1 MKKHFLFFAMAVA
14 AMTSCMKDE
23 VVASYEPAPQAI
35 GFESFVN
42 KTTKAIGSTTTPGV
56 DNNSGEVS
64 GLSKFYVHGNYGT
77 TAPYASV
84 FNEVTVTGNVEDAA
98 VKWSYYGDKKY
109 WTNNTYN
116 FAAYAQG
123 NNDDAPANVTLTGN
137 AFAINDVTIPYTTV
151 AATVTTSDAKDL
163 VAALV
168 QTQGIQGRTA
178 PVDFTF
184 KHLLSKIKF
193 TIMNTDSQFTMNITD
208 LTISGVKFNGDFS
221 STTSAG
227 WNPSQSE
234 WITSGDALANFI
246 PIVSQ
251 KDIAISQSIESSEF
265 FVLPQGLES
274 VYVNVTADFYAGSDK
289 VFTKTISR
297 KISAT
302 EATAWD
308 PGKAY
313 NYTIGL
319 PSAAKPIEI
328 GTVTVG
334 GWGDPVNIE
343 LNTVQQ

>member
-56 DNNSGEVS
+56 DNSGAVS

-77 TAPYASV
+77 TAPYSSV
-84 FNEVTVTGNVEDAA
+84 FDEVEVTGAVENG
-98 VKWSYYGDKKY
+98 VIKWSYTGGTKY
-109 WTNNTYN
+109 WTANTYH

-123 NNDDAPANVTLTGN
+123 DNDNAPANVTLTGN
-137 AFAINDVTIPYTTV
+137 IFAIDDVTIPYTTE
-151 AATVTTSDAKDL
+151 AETVTTSDAKDL

-168 QTQGIQGRTA
+168 QTEGTQGRTA

-193 TIMNTDSQFTMNITD
+193 TITNTDSQFTMNITD
-208 LTISGVKFNGDFS
+208 LTITGVKFNGDFS
-221 STTSAG
+221 STTSAD

-234 WITSGDALANFI
+234 WTTSGEALANFI
-246 PIVSQ
+246 PIESQ
-251 KDIAISQSIESSEF
+251 PDMDPDDFIESDEF
-265 FVLPQGLES
+265 FVLPQGLAS
-274 VYVNVTADFYAGSDK
+274 VYVNVRADFYDGSDK

-297 KISAT
+297 EISAS
-302 EATAWD
+302 EAIAWE
-308 PGKAY
+308 PGRAY

-334 GWGDPVNIE
+334 GWGNSVNIE
-343 LNTVQQ
+343 LNTDQQ